1 MLGGLVVDY
10 IVNLHGMAAE
20 LTDESL
26 RSALEFAVAIAAVGV
41 KLRPPMPVPS
51 GFKPYLRFQKL
62 PSPALTT
69 LRAAVEADA
78 TFLHRLSVVATPE
91 LVDEVGML
99 WLTRPEGW
107 QATAAKV
114 AASAVADADEA
125 GELRREQKRRRA
137 AEGVAARS
145 RLESSALAD
154 QLEAERAARAAVAVD
169 VRQLKSELAAARA
182 HVRQLERSV
191 DKLTK
196 NLRTALANAQSPG
209 EASKARKPSPVEAA
223 ASAPM
228 RLHRKPIAV
237 PGGLHGNSEAVGEH
251 MMRVPGV
258 TVLIDGYNVAK
269 LGWKS
274 LSLER
279 QRTACIDAAENIARR
294 WGCSVHVVF
303 DGSSVVGAASTKRRL
318 IRVSYSPEG
327 VTADDVLRAEV
338 AAIDIAR
345 PVVVVTNDQAV
356 VKDVRAAGA
365 NVVSSDTFL
374 VLARR

>member
-1 MLGGLVVDY
+1 
-10 IVNLHGMAAE
+10 MAAE

-41 KLRPPMPVPS
+41 KLRPPMPIPS

-69 LRAAVEADA
+69 LRAAIEADKM
-78 TFLHRLSVVATPE
+78 FLHRLSVVATPE

-99 WLTRPEGW
+99 WLTRPDGW
-107 QATAAKV
+107 QETAATV
-114 AASAVADADEA
+114 ATNGVADADEA

-145 RLESSALAD
+145 RLEAAAVSE
-154 QLEAERAARAAVAVD
+154 QLDAERAAQATVVAD
-169 VRQLKSELAAARA
+169 VRRLKSELAAARA
-182 HVRQLERSV
+182 QVRQLEKV
-191 DKLTK
+191 VEKL
-196 NLRTALANAQSPG
+196 N
-209 EASKARKPSPVEAA
+209 KAAAHAPAEPHAKSRKPTPVVDPAAA
-223 ASAPM
+223 ASA
-228 RLHRKPIAV
+228 RRHRKPIAV
-237 PGGLHGNSEAVGEH
+237 PGGLHGKSEAVGEH
-251 MMRVPGV
+251 MLRVPGV
-258 TVLIDGYNVAK
+258 LVLVDGYNVAK

-279 QRTACIDAAENIARR
+279 QRAACIDAAENIARR
-294 WGCSVHVVF
+294 WGTAMHVVF
-303 DGSSVVGAASTKRRL
+303 DGTSVVGAASPKRRS

-338 AAIDIAR
+338 AALDISR
-345 PVVVVTNDQAV
+345 QVVVVTNDQAV

-365 NVVSSDTFL
+365 NVVTSDTFL
-374 VLARR
+374 ALARR

>member
-1 MLGGLVVDY
+1 
-10 IVNLHGMAAE
+10 MAAE

-41 KLRPPMPVPS
+41 KLRPPMPIPS

-69 LRAAVEADA
+69 LRAAIEADK

-91 LVDEVGML
+91 LIDEIGML

-107 QATAAKV
+107 QAAAVTV
-114 AASAVADADEA
+114 ATNGVADADEA

-145 RLESSALAD
+145 RLEAAALSE
-154 QLEAERAARAAVAVD
+154 QLEAERAAQASIAAE
-169 VRQLKSELAAARA
+169 VRRFKSELAAARA
-182 HVRQLERSV
+182 QVRQLE
-191 DKLTK
+191 KLVEK
-196 NLRTALANAQSPG
+196 LNKAAAQVPAEATAKS
-209 EASKARKPSPVEAA
+209 RKPTPAIDPAA
-223 ASAPM
+223 AANV
-228 RLHRKPIAV
+228 RRHRKPIAV
-237 PGGLHGNSEAVGEH
+237 PGGLHGKSEAVGEH
-251 MMRVPGV
+251 MLRVPGV
-258 TVLIDGYNVAK
+258 LVLVDGYNVAK
-269 LGWKS
+269 LGWKTV
-274 LSLER
+274 SLER

-294 WGCSVHVVF
+294 WSTSLHVIF
-303 DGSSVVGAASTKRRL
+303 DGSSVVGAVSPKRRL

-338 AAIDIAR
+338 AALDMAR
-345 PVVVVTNDQAV
+345 QVVVVTNDQAV

-365 NVVSSDTFL
+365 NVVTSDTFL
-374 VLARR
+374 ALARR